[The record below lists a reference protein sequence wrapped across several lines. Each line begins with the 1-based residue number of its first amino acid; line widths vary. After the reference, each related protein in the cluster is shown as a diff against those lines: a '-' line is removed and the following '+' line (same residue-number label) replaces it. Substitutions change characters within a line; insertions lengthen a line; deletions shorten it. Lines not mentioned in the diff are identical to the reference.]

1 MDVRKP
7 PKRIKGKQSCFVPD
21 CNTSGYVTDN
31 GKTVTFHVLPT
42 DAKLLKIWIVKIGR
56 DVGPLFKITSHTK
69 ICSRHFIDSDFRVTY
84 RGQKFLKPDS
94 TPSLFNRNNSRWKDR
109 VTKNSSSTATAT
121 VTSNDHNYSE
131 SQPPKL

>member
-1 MDVRKP
+1 LIIYLFSASIYIYRINDYKMDVRKP

-56 DVGPLFKITSHTK
+56 DVGPLFKSYSINASH
-69 ICSRHFIDSDFRVTY
+69 IWRHS
-84 RGQKFLKPDS
+84 
-94 TPSLFNRNNSRWKDR
+94 
-109 VTKNSSSTATAT
+109 
-121 VTSNDHNYSE
+121 
-131 SQPPKL
+131 